1 MERIIICDKSFYKE
15 DIDMFLEW
23 LVYKTPQT
31 TKETMDNLMSGIYA
45 IVDTGGVTEL
55 MVDDI
60 GEIFKRIEEDNNNLK
75 KENESLRSTISSL
88 TKNIRDLKQKYN
100 NIEEI
105 ESRMLKAEKMVEM
118 IIMSLNKKYLNRE

>member
-31 TKETMDNLMSGIYA
+31 TKETMDNLMFGIYA

>member
-118 IIMSLNKKYLNRE
+118 IIMSLNKKYLEGK

>member
-1 MERIIICDKSFYKE
+1 
-15 DIDMFLEW
+15 
-23 LVYKTPQT
+23 
-31 TKETMDNLMSGIYA
+31 MSGMYA
-45 IVDTGGVTEL
+45 IVDTGSVTEL
-55 MVDDI
+55 MIGDI
-60 GEIFKRIEEDNNNLK
+60 GEIFKRIEEDNDNLK

>member
-1 MERIIICDKSFYKE
+1 
-15 DIDMFLEW
+15 
-23 LVYKTPQT
+23 
-31 TKETMDNLMSGIYA
+31 MSGMYA
-45 IVDTGGVTEL
+45 IVDTGSVTEL
-55 MVDDI
+55 MIGDI
-60 GEIFKRIEEDNNNLK
+60 GEIFKRIEEDNDNLK

-118 IIMSLNKKYLNRE
+118 INMSLNKKYLEGK

>member
-31 TKETMDNLMSGIYA
+31 TKEIMDNLMSGIYA

-55 MVDDI
+55 MVGDI

-118 IIMSLNKKYLNRE
+118 INMSLNKKYLEGK